1 MHFGIGAMLGIL
13 LLLVGLTVSVL
24 FWVPAVVNRPRLKEL
39 LGSRY
44 PLLYIVYAANGP
56 ALVLLGLV
64 MLIIFG

>member
-1 MHFGIGAMLGIL
+1 MHFGIGTMLGSL
-13 LLLVGLTVSVL
+13 LLLVGLAVTVL
-24 FWVPAVVNRPRLKEL
+24 FWVPGVMNRPRLKEL

-56 ALVLLGLV
+56 ALAVLGLV